1 MPKKCPKGHA
11 VCKCDMKKKKSTISV
26 PKVLKV
32 KDEEPNENFDDIH
45 PNLMAMPSL
54 TLIIG
59 SVRSGKSNL
68 LVNYFCNP
76 DFYKDKFDVV
86 KFISTTLHTDNKGKI
101 LSKHFD
107 CMDHYEDGIIEDIK
121 KEQGK
126 YEKSERPTYAL
137 VMDDVLTKD
146 FKKGNQVSFFSTRF
160 RHYIDLYIIAVQ
172 SFRAV
177 SGMIRNNATDVIIC
191 KQQNQK
197 ELEKIAEEYG
207 DMVGGHDNF
216 MKLYDEAHKDRY
228 SFLYLKLSENPAEA
242 YIRHERKIYPTRDSE
257 EAEEL
262 DIDDI

>member
-1 MPKKCPKGHA
+1 MPH
-11 VCKCDMKKKKSTISV
+11 KSKSA

-32 KDEEPNENFDDIH
+32 KDEKPSEKFDDIH
-45 PNLMAMPSL
+45 ENLPSMPSL
-54 TLIIG
+54 CLIIG

-76 DFYKDKFDVV
+76 DFYKDKFDIV
-86 KFISTTLHTDNKGKI
+86 KFVSTTLHTDNKGKI

-107 CMDHYEDGIIEDIK
+107 CMDHYEDNIIENIK
-121 KEQGK
+121 KSQGQ
-126 YEKSERPTYAL
+126 YENKEDRPTYAL

-146 FKKGNQVSFFSTRF
+146 FKKTNQVSFFSTRF
-160 RHYIDLYIIAVQ
+160 RHYIDFYVIAVQ

-207 DMVGGHDNF
+207 DLVGGQDNF

-262 DIDDI
+262 EID

>member
-1 MPKKCPKGHA
+1 MPKKAQAKQTEPKNN
-11 VCKCDMKKKKSTISV
+11 TV

-32 KDEEPNENFDDIH
+32 KDETPSEKFADIH
-45 PNLMAMPSL
+45 PYLPQMPSL
-54 TLIIG
+54 CLIIG

-76 DFYKDKFDVV
+76 QFYKDKFDVV
-86 KFISTTLHTDNKGKI
+86 KFVSTTLHTDNKGKI

-107 CMDHYEDGIIEDIK
+107 CMDHYEDNIIENIK
-121 KEQGK
+121 QSQGQYENKED
-126 YEKSERPTYAL
+126 RPTYAL

-146 FKKGNQVSFFSTRF
+146 FKKTNQVSFFSTRF
-160 RHYIDLYIIAVQ
+160 RHYIDFYIIAVQ

-177 SGMIRNNATDVIIC
+177 AGMIRNNATSVIIC

-216 MKLYDEAHKDRY
+216 MKLYEEAHKDKY
-228 SFLYLKLSENPAEA
+228 SFLYLDLSENPAHA
-242 YIRHERKIYPTRDSE
+242 YIRHEKQIWPTRDTE
-257 EAEEL
+257 EEEL
-262 DIDDI
+262 EID

>member
-1 MPKKCPKGHA
+1 MPKKA
-11 VCKCDMKKKKSTISV
+11 TNKKV

-32 KDEEPNENFDDIH
+32 KDEAPSERFDDIH
-45 PNLMAMPSL
+45 KNLPQMPSL
-54 TLIIG
+54 CLIIG

-68 LVNYFCNP
+68 LTNYFCNP
-76 DFYKDKFDVV
+76 DFYKDKFDIV

-107 CMDHYEDGIIEDIK
+107 CMDHYEDHIINDIK
-121 KEQGK
+121 KSQGQ
-126 YEKSERPTYAL
+126 YEDKSERPTYAL

-146 FKKGNQVSFFSTRF
+146 FKKSNEVSFFSTRF
-160 RHYIDLYIIAVQ
+160 RHYIDFYIIAVQ

-191 KQQNQK
+191 KQQNAK

-207 DMVGGHDNF
+207 DMVGGHDKF
-216 MKLYDEAHKDRY
+216 MELYNEAHKDRY

-242 YIRHERKIYPTRDSE
+242 YVRHEYKIYPTRDGDNV
-257 EAEEL
+257 EEL
-262 DIDDI
+262 EIE

>member
-1 MPKKCPKGHA
+1 MPKKTKA
-11 VCKCDMKKKKSTISV
+11 IKKA

-32 KDEEPNENFDDIH
+32 KDEAPSDKFADIH
-45 PNLMAMPSL
+45 SNLPQMPSL

-68 LVNYFCNP
+68 LVNYFCNSE
-76 DFYKDKFDVV
+76 FYKDKFDVV
-86 KFISTTLHTDNKGKI
+86 KFVSTTLHTDNKGKI

-107 CMDHYEDGIIEDIK
+107 CMDHYEDDIIENIK
-121 KEQGK
+121 ESQGQYK
-126 YEKSERPTYAL
+126 DKKDRPTYAL

-146 FKKGNQVSFFSTRF
+146 FSRTNHVSFFSTRF
-160 RHYIDLYIIAVQ
+160 RHYIDFYVIAVQ

-207 DMVGGHDNF
+207 DLVGGHDKF
-216 MKLYDEAHKDRY
+216 MELYDEAHKDRY

-242 YIRHERKIYPTRDSE
+242 YVRHEYKIYPTRDADE
-257 EAEEL
+257 VEEL
-262 DIDDI
+262 EID

>member
-1 MPKKCPKGHA
+1 MPKKAKQQQEEI
-11 VCKCDMKKKKSTISV
+11 KKNSV

-32 KDEEPNENFDDIH
+32 KDEAPSEKFADIH
-45 PNLMAMPSL
+45 PNLPAMPSL
-54 TLIIG
+54 CLIIG

-86 KFISTTLHTDNKGKI
+86 KFVSTTLHTDNKGKI

-107 CMDHYEDGIIEDIK
+107 CMDHYEDNIIENIK
-121 KEQGK
+121 QSQGQYENKED
-126 YEKSERPTYAL
+126 RPTYAL

-146 FKKGNQVSFFSTRF
+146 FKKTNQVSFFSTRF
-160 RHYIDLYIIAVQ
+160 RHYIDFYIIAVQ

-177 SGMIRNNATDVIIC
+177 SGMIRNNAQDVIIC
-191 KQQNQK
+191 KQQNIK

-216 MKLYDEAHKDRY
+216 IKLYEEAHKDRY

-242 YIRHERKIYPTRDSE
+242 YIRHETKIWPTRDTE
-257 EAEEL
+257 EQEL
-262 DIDDI
+262 EID

>member
-1 MPKKCPKGHA
+1 MPNKSKAKTSSKKA
-11 VCKCDMKKKKSTISV
+11 

-32 KDEEPNENFDDIH
+32 KDELPSEKFDDIH
-45 PNLMAMPSL
+45 SNLPQMPSL
-54 TLIIG
+54 LLIVG

-68 LVNYFCNP
+68 LVNYFCNTE
-76 DFYKDKFDVV
+76 FYKDKFDIV
-86 KFISTTLHTDNKGKI
+86 KFVSTTLHTDNKGKI

-107 CMDHYEDGIIEDIK
+107 CMDHYDDNIIEDIK
-121 KEQGK
+121 KSQSQ
-126 YEKSERPTYAL
+126 YESKEDRPTYAL

-146 FKKGNQVSFFSTRF
+146 FSRTNQVSFFSTRF
-160 RHYIDLYIIAVQ
+160 RHYIDFYVIAVQ

-191 KQQNQK
+191 KQQNTK
-197 ELEKIAEEYG
+197 ELEKIAEEYA

-242 YIRHERKIYPTRDSE
+242 YVRHEYKIWPTRDTE
-257 EAEEL
+257 IEEEL
-262 DIDDI
+262 EID

>member
-1 MPKKCPKGHA
+1 MPKKA
-11 VCKCDMKKKKSTISV
+11 TNKKP

-32 KDEEPNENFDDIH
+32 KDEAPSEKFDDIH
-45 PNLMAMPSL
+45 KNLPQMPAL
-54 TLIIG
+54 CLIIG

-68 LVNYFCNP
+68 LTNYFCNS

-107 CMDHYEDGIIEDIK
+107 CIDHYEDHIINDIK
-121 KEQGK
+121 KSQGE
-126 YEKSERPTYAL
+126 YEDKSERPTYAL

-146 FKKGNQVSFFSTRF
+146 FKKSNEVSFFSTRF
-160 RHYIDLYIIAVQ
+160 RHYIDFYIIAVQ

-191 KQQNQK
+191 KQQNAK

-207 DMVGGHDNF
+207 GMVGGRDKF
-216 MKLYDEAHKDRY
+216 MELYNEAHKDRY
-228 SFLYLKLSENPAEA
+228 SFLYLKLSENPAQA
-242 YIRHERKIYPTRDSE
+242 FVRHEYKIYPTRDGDNV
-257 EAEEL
+257 EEL
-262 DIDDI
+262 EIE

>member
-1 MPKKCPKGHA
+1 MPKVSK
-11 VCKCDMKKKKSTISV
+11 SV

-32 KDEEPNENFDDIH
+32 RDEDPNELFNDIH
-45 PNLMAMPSL
+45 PNLPQMPSL
-54 TLIIG
+54 CLIIG

-86 KFISTTLHTDNKGKI
+86 KFVSTTLHTDNKGKI

-107 CMDHYEDGIIEDIK
+107 CMDHYEDNIIENIK
-121 KEQGK
+121 QSQGQYENKED
-126 YEKSERPTYAL
+126 RPTYAL

-146 FKKGNQVSFFSTRF
+146 FKKTNQVSFFSTRF
-160 RHYIDLYIIAVQ
+160 RHYIDFYLIAVQ

-177 SGMIRNNATDVIIC
+177 AGMIRNNATDVIIC

-197 ELEKIAEEYG
+197 ELDKIAEEYG
-207 DMVGGHDNF
+207 DLVGGYDNF
-216 MKLYDEAHKDRY
+216 MKLYEEAHRDRY

-242 YIRHERKIYPTRDSE
+242 YVRHETKIYPTRDSE
-257 EAEEL
+257 QTEEL
-262 DIDDI
+262 DI